1 MNHSRD
7 KHTRAPLANRAPRAS
22 RQCLVVSV
30 VGLFSVLLL
39 PGCTAYQIGN
49 ESLYPAHI
57 RTVYVPTFDTASYR
71 RDLGERLTEAVIKEI
86 ELKTPYKVVNT
97 PDADSVLT
105 AYLVSEGKRVVA
117 ENRYDDPRQIQVN
130 MQIQV
135 NWIDRRG
142 QPIGPGGAIEL
153 CQDPL
158 MITAQA
164 DMVAEVGHSDATTQQ
179 KAISRAAEQIVAMME
194 APW

>member
-1 MNHSRD
+1 MDDSRD
-7 KHTRAPLANRAPRAS
+7 KRLNQVPLAS
-22 RQCLVVSV
+22 RQCLVASIAC
-30 VGLFSVLLL
+30 LLSLLL
-39 PGCTAYQIGN
+39 PGCTAYQVGN
-49 ESLYPAHI
+49 QSLYPAHI

-130 MQIQV
+130 MKVQV
-135 NWIDRRG
+135 NWTDRRG
-142 QPIGPGGAIEL
+142 QPIGPCGAIEL
-153 CQDPL
+153 NPEPS
-158 MITAQA
+158 MIAAQA